1 MSSPLQGSFF
11 TRNSSRAI
19 QPPPT
24 RTITV
29 LRKIRTRRSCCESPN
44 YGEERERVRH
54 VDHHSRQ
61 ERKKKT
67 LVQIRRS
74 YWLGGIK
81 SPMQQHNTHTHTD
94 SLCKFRNHF
103 FSMLHRFTQRG
114 LKHILRFHSRQ
125 HKLHKGHSNW
135 FISSML
141 VSFCTFL
148 LAFLQCK
155 YL

>member
-1 MSSPLQGSFF
+1 MNSPLQGSFF

-54 VDHHSRQ
+54 VDRHSRQ
-61 ERKKKT
+61 ERKKKRWCKYGDHT
-67 LVQIRRS
+67 GLVELSRPCNS
-74 YWLGGIK
+74 T
-81 SPMQQHNTHTHTD
+81 THTQI
-94 SLCKFRNHF
+94 LCVNFRNHF

-114 LKHILRFHSRQ
+114 LLHILRFHS
-125 HKLHKGHSNW
+125 HNTSYTKVIPTGL
-135 FISSML
+135 
-141 VSFCTFL
+141 FL
-148 LAFLQCK
+148 ACFSLFAHFYWHFCK